1 MILKEHLCLNLGRRS
16 HGTQTNDS
24 SGLIEKDLQQ
34 LRQCKGPKKSPAYWL
49 GRLNKPRQVCR
60 FTNNKL
66 GTDEVVDPVQ
76 GRQKYYGRAMRPIMN
91 IECILQSQM

>member
-1 MILKEHLCLNLGRRS
+1 MELKQMI
-16 HGTQTNDS
+16 
-24 SGLIEKDLQQ
+24 
-34 LRQCKGPKKSPAYWL
+34 RQAWSKRIYNNSDNAKVQKKSTAYWL

-76 GRQKYYGRAMRPIMN
+76 GRQKYYGRAMRLIMN

>member
-1 MILKEHLCLNLGRRS
+1 MELKQMI
-16 HGTQTNDS
+16 
-24 SGLIEKDLQQ
+24 
-34 LRQCKGPKKSPAYWL
+34 RQAWSKRIYNNSDNAKVQKKSPAYGL
-49 GRLNKPRQVCR
+49 GRSNKPRQVCR

-76 GRQKYYGRAMRPIMN
+76 GRQKYYGRAMRLIMN